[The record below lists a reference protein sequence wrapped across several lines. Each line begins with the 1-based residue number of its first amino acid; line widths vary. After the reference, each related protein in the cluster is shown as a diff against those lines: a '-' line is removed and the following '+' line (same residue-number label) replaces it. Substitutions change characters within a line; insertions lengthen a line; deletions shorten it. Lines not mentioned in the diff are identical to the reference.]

1 MGNSNQ
7 NSFEYSTRD
16 GYQISY
22 IFLDLKGKG
31 RFPNT
36 PGDTE
41 GNIFII

>member
-7 NSFEYSTRD
+7 NCLEYSTRD

-31 RFPNT
+31 RFPET
-36 PGDTE
+36 PGDSE
-41 GNIFII
+41 GNPFII